1 MQLSQIGKPN
11 PIEFEFKDP
20 YTGQSFTKPI
30 FVSVHAIKSKVGKE
44 ATQKMQHNI
53 LKLRQDENNLIDGEI
68 KLEVASQETIK
79 WIADLV
85 ETWRGVEDEKGKEI
99 PPSKEA
105 FIEAFTQSEEFLNAV
120 YAFAANLGNYL
131 AK

>member
-11 PIEFEFKDP
+11 PKEFEFKDP
-20 YTGQSFTKPI
+20 YSGQSFAKPI
-30 FVSVHAIKSKVGKE
+30 YITVHAIKSKIGKE
-44 ATQKMQHNI
+44 ATQKMQHAI
-53 LKLRQDENNLIDGEI
+53 LQLRQDENNLVDGEI
-68 KLEVASQETIK
+68 KPEIAKEETIK

-105 FIEAFTQSEEFLNAV
+105 FIEAFTQSDELLNAI
-120 YAFAANLGNYL
+120 YAFATNSGNYL